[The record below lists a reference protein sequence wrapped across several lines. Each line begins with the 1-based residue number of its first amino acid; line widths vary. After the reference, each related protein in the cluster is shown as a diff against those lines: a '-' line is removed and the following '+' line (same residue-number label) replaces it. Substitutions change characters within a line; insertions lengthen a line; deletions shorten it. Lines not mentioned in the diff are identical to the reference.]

1 MRTSAKWISWILI
14 ALIAI
19 LSLPIVSAADDHME
33 EAGDALQ
40 VALPLMAYGMTFAY
54 QDPAGRNQF
63 YRSFFTTMGITYT
76 LKVFVEKER
85 PNGGDA
91 SFPSGHTAAAFAGA
105 SFIQRRYGWLWG
117 APAYMA
123 ATFVGWNRVETEN
136 HYTEDVVAAALI
148 ATASTYFFTKPYL
161 DKIHIMPFVSNEK
174 FGVTIAVEW

>member
-1 MRTSAKWISWILI
+1 MWTSAKWISW
-14 ALIAI
+14 ALMALAVISVPP
-19 LSLPIVSAADDHME
+19 LDSAADDSME
-33 EAGDALQ
+33 EAGDTLQ
-40 VALPLMAYGMTFAY
+40 VALPVLAWGMTFVY
-54 QDPAGRNQF
+54 QDPTGRNQF
-63 YRSFFTTMGITYT
+63 YKSFLTTMSTTYA
-76 LKVFVEKER
+76 LKFFIEKER

-117 APAYMA
+117 APAYLA

-161 DKIHIMPFVSNEK
+161 DKIQIIPFVSKEK
-174 FGVTIAVEW
+174 FGTYIAVQW